1 MKVVQSKNHK
11 KLVTVLVFVIPLVAD
26 LIMPGLGIAIDFL
39 FLVWELMEPEEI
51 EENSREEKD

>member
-11 KLVTVLVFVIPLVAD
+11 KLVTVLAFVIPLVGD

-51 EENSREEKD
+51 EENSREL